1 MRVLRFT
8 LLALLIGLPISM
20 QAAVSP
26 KNVPAAAVWY
36 FHADFVAMRSGEAGS
51 SLYKWLDDEVFEEI
65 RDEIGVDLSKEA
77 DQITA
82 FAAPD
87 SGIVIIFDGEI
98 SQDSQDKMLAMA
110 TLSGGMESF
119 EADDKQYYFV
129 SNDDDDDAVINSD
142 SMDIDSLEDSAYV
155 SFALKNKV
163 IVTSSQDKMI
173 SLLENDGNVKVSAS
187 KGGALLVLSADRSL
201 MQAGMIADEFDY
213 DDDWDSAILKN
224 AKQVALLVSDEGDK
238 LAVEAQ
244 LVTTEPEMASSL
256 ASIARGLISL
266 QVFSPDLDDE
276 LKGLLSGTSVD
287 VDGNSLVIRVAVDPE
302 IVVAA
307 ISD

>member
-20 QAAVSP
+20 QAAVSS
-26 KNVPAAAVWY
+26 KNVPATAVWY

-65 RDEIGVDLSKEA
+65 REEAGVDLSKEA
-77 DQITA
+77 NQITA

-87 SGIVIIFDGEI
+87 NGIVIVLDGEI
-98 SQDSQDKMLAMA
+98 SQDSKDKMLAMA
-110 TLSGGMESF
+110 ALSGGMESF
-119 EADDKQYYFV
+119 KADDKQYYFV
-129 SNDDDDDAVINSD
+129 SDTDDDADVIDN
-142 SMDIDSLEDSAYV
+142 MDIDSLEDSAYV

-173 SLLENDGNVKVSAS
+173 SLLENNGNDTVPDSQDGT
-187 KGGALLVLSADRSL
+187 LFILSADRSL
-201 MQAGMIADEFDY
+201 MQAGIVADEFDY
-213 DDDWDSAILKN
+213 DDDWDSNILRN
-224 AKQVALLVSDEGDK
+224 AKQVALVVADEGDK
-238 LAVEAQ
+238 LGVEAQ

-266 QVFSPDLDDE
+266 QVFSAELDDN
-276 LKGLLSGTSVD
+276 LKGILSSTSVD
-287 VDGNSLVIRVAVDPE
+287 VDGNSLVIKVSVDPD
-302 IVVAA
+302 VVIAT